1 VFLSEALTAPDDGAP
16 RILAATDPG
25 VLMEIRRPDVPLAIW
40 QRPPPEPTG
49 LQALLRCAPFRVAV
63 EEEAEDCALRLAA
76 RLPAPLPPAL
86 LRDIRWLAVSF
97 SVILGRKRIQARLE
111 GITGDAC
118 RRFHADAVGLRLLC
132 TYAGAGTE
140 WLPLFGAE
148 AARAHD
154 PGGAPGGAPG
164 PLRLGT
170 GDAAILKG
178 DAHPSAPG
186 RGLVHR
192 SPPMDGVPVPRL
204 LLRLDEAGRI
214 PLHEHAA

>member
-1 VFLSEALTAPDDGAP
+1 MFLSETLTAPDDGAL
-16 RILAATDPG
+16 RILAAADPG

-49 LQALLRCAPFRVAV
+49 LQALLRLAPFRVAV

-76 RLPAPLPPAL
+76 KLPAPLPPAL

-97 SVILGRKRIQARLE
+97 SVILGRNGIQARLE
-111 GITGDAC
+111 GVAGDAC

-154 PGGAPGGAPG
+154 PRQG
-164 PLRLGT
+164 PVPVRLGT

-192 SPPMDGVPVPRL
+192 SPPMDGPPVPRL
-204 LLRLDEAGRI
+204 LLCLDEAGRI
-214 PLHEHAA
+214 PLHDHAL

>member
-1 VFLSEALTAPDDGAP
+1 MFLSEALTAPDEGAF
-16 RILAATDPG
+16 RILAAADPG
-25 VLMEIRRPDVPLAIW
+25 VLMEVRRPDVPLAIW
-40 QRPPPEPTG
+40 QRPPPEPG
-49 LQALLRCAPFRVAV
+49 VLRPLMRLAPFRVAV
-63 EEEAEDCALRLAA
+63 EDAAEDCALRLAA
-76 RLPAPLPPAL
+76 KLPAPLPPAL
-86 LRDIRWLAVSF
+86 LRDIRWLCVSF
-97 SVILGRKRIQARLE
+97 SVILGRKRLRARLE

-154 PGGAPGGAPG
+154 PQGGPVPA
-164 PLRLGT
+164 RLGT

-178 DAHPSAPG
+178 DAYPAAPG

-192 SPPMDGVPVPRL
+192 SPPMDGVPGPRL
-204 LLRLDEAGRI
+204 LLCLDEAGRI
-214 PLHEHAA
+214 PLHDL

>member
-1 VFLSEALTAPDDGAP
+1 MFLSEALTAPDEGAF
-16 RILAATDPG
+16 RILAAADPG
-25 VLMEIRRPDVPLAIW
+25 VLMEVRRPDVPLAIW
-40 QRPPPEPTG
+40 QRPPPEPG
-49 LQALLRCAPFRVAV
+49 ILWPLLRLAPFRAV
-63 EEEAEDCALRLAA
+63 VEDLAEDCAFRLAA
-76 RLPAPLPPAL
+76 GLPAPLPPAL
-86 LRDIRWLAVSF
+86 LRDIRWLCVSF
-97 SVILGRKRIQARLE
+97 SVILGRKRLRARLE

-118 RRFHADAVGLRLLC
+118 RLFHADAVGLRLLC

-154 PGGAPGGAPG
+154 PRGGPVPA
-164 PLRLGT
+164 RLGT

-178 DAHPSAPG
+178 DAHPAAPG

-204 LLRLDEAGRI
+204 LLCLDEAGRI
-214 PLHEHAA
+214 PLHDL